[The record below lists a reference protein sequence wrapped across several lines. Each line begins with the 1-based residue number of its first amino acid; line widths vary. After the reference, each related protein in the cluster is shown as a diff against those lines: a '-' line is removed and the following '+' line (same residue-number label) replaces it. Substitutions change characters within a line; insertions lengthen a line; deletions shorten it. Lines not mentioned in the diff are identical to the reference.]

1 LKTLLT
7 TLLFAVAFF
16 NFNQA
21 SAQNNQV
28 KEWTVLVY
36 LNADNDLYRFGFLNM
51 AQMEAIG
58 STAGMNVVVQ
68 FDPEPA
74 GQPTTRYFVTKSP
87 NPVNGKIT
95 SQVLEQLP
103 ETDMGNPKTLSDFLV
118 WGVQK
123 YPAKKY
129 AVIVWNHGNGWQG
142 VSYDDNPRSHL
153 TMPELRGGF
162 ETMNM
167 AIAQQR
173 GARNR
178 GPQIDLVNFDA
189 CIMSALEVG
198 YELKDV
204 AKFMVGSQFN
214 EPGEGENYTLFL
226 APMAAKPAITPRE
239 LAEVMVYQ
247 YSLNYK
253 GRSGI
258 NYAAVDLS
266 RINNFVAGFNQTVG
280 VTSASP
286 NKAKIK
292 NAYGSGSFDLVTG
305 LNNAR
310 AAAGTDAN
318 ATNALDQMI
327 AAYGYPKEGI
337 ERAVPNMRESFA
349 SAGLTVSR
357 FKPSQVNFK
366 TSVNGQWQQ
375 APMVLGANGQYEYK
389 FQRRPAQYYVVS
401 AGGTRGREVAVRD
414 ALTTV
419 LRDDANPI
427 VFHNQFPETS
437 PLIADSYTLQTK
449 GAHGMTLFSLAG
461 MMSARNPSTARFG
474 TDMLSQYKELLFA
487 RNGAPNWTAFFGL

>member
-1 LKTLLT
+1 MKTLIT

-16 NFNQA
+16 NINPA
-21 SAQNNQV
+21 VAQNQV
-28 KEWTVLVY
+28 KEWTILVY

-58 STAGMNVVVQ
+58 STAGMNIVVQ
-68 FDPEPA
+68 FDPEPQ
-74 GQPTTRYFVTKSP
+74 GQPTTRYFVTKNP

-103 ETDMGNPKTLSDFLV
+103 ETDMGNPKTLSEFLV

-153 TMPELRGGF
+153 TMPELRAGF
-162 ETMNM
+162 ETMNA
-167 AIAQQR
+167 AISQQR
-173 GARNR
+173 QVRSRA
-178 GPQIDLVNFDA
+178 PQIDLVNFDA

-204 AKFMVGSQFN
+204 AKYMVGSQFN

-226 APMAAKPAITPRE
+226 TPMAAKPTITPRE
-239 LAEVMVYQ
+239 LAEVMVYN
-247 YSLNYK
+247 YTLNYK
-253 GRSGI
+253 GRSDI
-258 NYAAVDLS
+258 SYAAVDLS
-266 RINNFVAGFNQTVG
+266 RINTFVSSFNQMVG
-280 VTSASP
+280 VTNASP
-286 NKAKIK
+286 NKSKIK
-292 NAYGSGSFDLVTG
+292 NSYGAGSFDLVTG
-305 LNNAR
+305 LNSAR

-318 ATNALDQMI
+318 SANALDALI
-327 AAYGYPKEGI
+327 AAYGYPKEGV
-337 ERAVPNMRESFA
+337 ERFVPSRRESFQ
-349 SAGLTVSR
+349 SGLTVSR
-357 FKPSQVNFK
+357 FKPSQVFFK
-366 TSVNGQWQQ
+366 TQINGQWQQ
-375 APMVLGANGQYEYK
+375 ALMQQGATGQYEYK
-389 FQRRPAQYYVVS
+389 FAKRPVQYYVVS
-401 AGGTRGREVAVRD
+401 AGGVRGREVATRD

-437 PLIADSYTLQTK
+437 PLIADSYSLQTR

-461 MMSARNPSTARFG
+461 MMSARNPSTQRFG
-474 TDMLSQYKELLFA
+474 ADMLSLYKDLLFA
-487 RNGAPNWTAFFGL
+487 RNGAPNWTMFFGL